1 MDTRPYMGFVDLE
14 VNSSAV
20 EHIPVLAETLAERI
34 HLPTDGVMVD
44 ATVGQGGHS
53 LLFGR
58 TLGPEGVIIGL
69 DVDKDSIRR
78 AHFKLKNL
86 LCRVILIRANFT
98 QISEQLSTQGI
109 EKVDFIL
116 ADLGLCS
123 AQLADVRMGLSFLHD
138 MPLDMRIDE
147 RLKTTA
153 ADIVN
158 KTDEKALADL
168 IYRFGE
174 DRASRRIARFI
185 VRHRQSRPITTTGQ
199 LAAVI
204 CKALHRPAGKKRTRI
219 HPATRTFQ
227 ALRIAV
233 NNELENL
240 EKLLGSAPELLKKK
254 GQIAVISFHSLED
267 RLVKNNFKQNKKEN
281 IYSDF
286 TKKPIVPSRQEIAGN
301 ARARSAKLRIAQK
314 S

>member
-1 MDTRPYMGFVDLE
+1 M
-14 VNSSAV
+14 NSSAV
-20 EHIPVLAETLAERI
+20 VHIPVLSETLAEQI
-34 HLPTDGVMVD
+34 NLPMDGVMVD

-53 LLFGR
+53 LLFGK
-58 TLGPEGVIIGL
+58 TLGPKGVLIGL
-69 DVDKDSIRR
+69 DVDKEAIQR
-78 AHFKLKNL
+78 AHFNLKDL
-86 LCRVILIRANFT
+86 SCKVILVRANFS
-98 QISEQLSTQGI
+98 QISEILSERGI

-123 AQLADVRMGLSFLHD
+123 AQLADIRIGLSFLRD

-185 VRHRQSRPITTTGQ
+185 VGHRQCRPITTTGQ
-199 LAAVI
+199 LAAII
-204 CKALHRPAGKKRTRI
+204 CKALHRPAGKGKTKI

-233 NNELENL
+233 NDEIGNL
-240 EKLLGSAPELLKKK
+240 EKLLDAAPRLLNKS
-254 GQIAVISFHSLED
+254 GRIAVISYHSLED
-267 RLVKNNFKQNKKEN
+267 RLVKNNFKQNKKEYV
-281 IYSDF
+281 YSDF
-286 TKKPIVPSRQEIAGN
+286 TKKPLVPSRREIAGN